1 MDKQHPVI
9 SKHRSLKYYTADIV
23 ERRYKELK
31 KSMASDKSCSLVIPQ
46 GFKPWTSALQRRRS
60 NQLS

>member
-46 GFKPWTSALQRRRS
+46 GFKPWTFRTGISLI
-60 NQLS
+60 